1 MGTFSLTLSVWI
13 FSTKIYL
20 GVGKILSYKLKYISQ
35 SIFLER
41 FLILVI
47 FFFICICVYIYN
59 KRDPHLTYSN
69 TELTFTESILD
80 TPVHLFRGRIL
91 ILLFQVL
98 LLRY

>member
-20 GVGKILSYKLKYISQ
+20 GVGKILSYKLKYISRT
-35 SIFLER
+35 FPYT
-41 FLILVI
+41 LVI